1 MLFGLLGKNIAY
13 SFSKKYFTKKFNT
26 ENLNHQYE
34 NIDLDN
40 IDNLTAFLLKNKTNL
55 KGFNVT
61 IPYKQ
66 DVFQFLDQIDTV
78 AQEIGAV
85 NCVKIIVNQH
95 LKGFNTDAYGFEQ
108 SILPL
113 LKKRHKKALILG
125 TGGASKA
132 VAYTFN
138 KLQIEYKFVSRNPQK
153 NQLSYSSLTKDI
165 IKEYKVIVNTTPLG
179 TKGKSEDECANI
191 PYQYIGKNHLLYD
204 LIYNPKKTLFL
215 KKGKKKGAKT
225 KNGLKMLKLQADK
238 SWEIW
243 NGKPE

>member
-85 NCVKIIVNQH
+85 NCVKIIGNQH

-138 KLQIEYKFVSRNPQK
+138 KHKAK
-153 NQLSYSSLTKDI
+153 I
-165 IKEYKVIVNTTPLG
+165 IKHVIGLLITTCIMWGIPL
-179 TKGKSEDECANI
+179 
-191 PYQYIGKNHLLYD
+191 
-204 LIYNPKKTLFL
+204 
-215 KKGKKKGAKT
+215 
-225 KNGLKMLKLQADK
+225 
-238 SWEIW
+238 
-243 NGKPE
+243 

>member
-85 NCVKIIVNQH
+85 NCVKIIGNQH

-191 PYQYIGKNHLLYD
+191 PYQYIGKKHLLYD